1 MFRERPMKDGHE
13 GTLSVAVANQQ
24 IGNRGRL
31 VSSVRMRAEWIV
43 NEQRLRTRD
52 NCGVN
57 LAFPAVLS
65 GVNGGES
72 VVFW

>member
-1 MFRERPMKDGHE
+1 MKDGHE
-13 GTLSVAVANQQ
+13 GTLRVAVAIQQ

-31 VSSVRMRAEWIV
+31 VSSVRMRGEWIV
-43 NEQRLRTRD
+43 NDHEQRLQTRG

-65 GVNGGES
+65 GVNGGNR
-72 VVFW
+72 